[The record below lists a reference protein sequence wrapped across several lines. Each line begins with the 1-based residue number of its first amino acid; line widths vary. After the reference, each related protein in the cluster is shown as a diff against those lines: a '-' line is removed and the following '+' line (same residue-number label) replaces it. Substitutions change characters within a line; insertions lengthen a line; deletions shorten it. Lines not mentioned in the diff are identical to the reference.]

1 MIRVKRDLD
10 KGAQLESNTKGMK
23 VCVLGGGIIGAT
35 TAWKLTAFRD
45 DSGVDLSVDLV
56 AESFS
61 PATTTDVSAGFWL
74 PFHWGG
80 TTDEDLE

>member
-1 MIRVKRDLD
+1 
-10 KGAQLESNTKGMK
+10 MK
-23 VCVLGGGIIGAT
+23 VCVLGAGIIGAT
-35 TAWKLTAFRD
+35 TAWKVSGLREKFRD
-45 DSGVDLSVDLV
+45 ESGIELSVDLV
-56 AESFS
+56 ADSFS